1 MKKALSAYGVA
12 WVIAMADKYGI
23 ERGKLLKLFTD
34 LAPIEEMIE
43 DISVKSKDEF
53 YKGFKQ
59 VTLFGESAYMVTG
72 DEIKNVELQ
81 EDESKL

>member
-1 MKKALSAYGVA
+1 MNMKKALSAYGVA

-34 LAPIEEMIE
+34 LAPIEETIE

-59 VTLFGESAYMVTG
+59 ATLLGESAYIVTSDG
-72 DEIKNVELQ
+72 IKNV
-81 EDESKL
+81 KLTEE